1 MHGSVTLRL
10 LNISKTLLSVVAL
23 IAFFCLIPAQAQKKQ
38 GSDSSV
44 PKYDLHS
51 ETSIKG
57 TVDELK
63 LPANAG
69 AKDFAQLMVKNG
81 AEIVDVYLCP
91 KSFLD
96 DMGVSFTKGN
106 EVTVTGSQVKQ
117 AGTDIVLAREVVK
130 GDDRLTLRDDKGV
143 PVWNW
148 QKN

>member
-1 MHGSVTLRL
+1 MRGSGTFL
-10 LNISKTLLSVVAL
+10 LPSFCRTLLSLVAL
-23 IAFFCLIPAQAQKKQ
+23 IAFFSLIPARAQKKQ
-38 GSDSSV
+38 GSDASV
-44 PKYDLHS
+44 PKYDLHT

-57 TVDELK
+57 TVEELK
-63 LPANAG
+63 LPATAG

-81 AEIVDVYLCP
+81 ADIIDVYLCP

-106 EVTVTGSQVKQ
+106 DVTVTGSQVKQ

-130 GDDRLTLRDDKGV
+130 GDDRLTLRDDKGI